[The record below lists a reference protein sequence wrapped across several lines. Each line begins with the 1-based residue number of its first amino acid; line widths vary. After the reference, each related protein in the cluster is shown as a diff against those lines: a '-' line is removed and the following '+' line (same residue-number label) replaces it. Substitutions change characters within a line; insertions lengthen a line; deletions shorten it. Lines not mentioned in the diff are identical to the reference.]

1 MRKHIDKPV
10 KPNGNMIFSL
20 KKILLITLILVVI
33 MGTVGVMATNERV
46 KSVKIILSSGY
57 EMNVMT
63 TYTKVSDIL
72 NENHIIL
79 LDSELSVPNPDEDL
93 YDNNTIQITKYS
105 DEERLDK
112 AIENSFS
119 SEDIINSYSTVVE
132 KMITVNEEIPYETVT
147 KDVSNGDS
155 NKQNK
160 VTQAGQNGIK
170 EVTYRVKYQ
179 NETEIER
186 TKISEKIIKN
196 PVDKVIEVRTVTVT
210 ARAGDT
216 RAATGSKADYQ
227 AYAAEKCYA
236 RGWSSY
242 DVECL
247 IKLWNRES
255 GWNIYSSNKYSGA
268 YGIPQALPGSK
279 MAAYGSDWR
288 TNYKTQIDWGLSYI
302 AGRYGSPSRAW
313 ASFCSKG
320 WY

>member
-79 LDSELSVPNPDEDL
+79 LESELSVPNPDEEL

-119 SEDIINSYSTVVE
+119 SEDIINSYSTV
-132 KMITVNEEIPYETVT
+132 
-147 KDVSNGDS
+147 D
-155 NKQNK
+155 
-160 VTQAGQNGIK
+160 
-170 EVTYRVKYQ
+170 
-179 NETEIER
+179 
-186 TKISEKIIKN
+186 KII
-196 PVDKVIEVRTVTVT
+196 EVKTVTVT

-216 RAATGSKADYQ
+216 RAETGSKADYQ

-255 GWNIYSSNKYSGA
+255 GWNVYSSNKYSGA
-268 YGIPQALPGSK
+268 YGIPQALPGRK
-279 MAAYGSDWR
+279 MAAYGSDWQ

-302 AGRYGSPSRAW
+302 SGRYGSPSKAW
-313 ASFCSKG
+313 SSFCSKG